1 MEEKQLSWLKP
12 RFKTHKHTHHSLHT
26 IYKVFIGKSTT
37 TYPANLPDL
46 ESARDPPGGTGP
58 NGSNL
63 ALGGTAPLW
72 QSIYILV

>member
-1 MEEKQLSWLKP
+1 MQ
-12 RFKTHKHTHHSLHT
+12 THTPQFANNIQSF
-26 IYKVFIGKSTT
+26 YKNIKSTT

-63 ALGGTAPLW
+63 APGGTAPL
-72 QSIYILV
+72 

>member
-1 MEEKQLSWLKP
+1 MLAKALIPDTNTHTMVCKQYQS
-12 RFKTHKHTHHSLHT
+12 F
-26 IYKVFIGKSTT
+26 YKNIKSTT

-63 ALGGTAPLW
+63 APGGTAPL
-72 QSIYILV
+72 